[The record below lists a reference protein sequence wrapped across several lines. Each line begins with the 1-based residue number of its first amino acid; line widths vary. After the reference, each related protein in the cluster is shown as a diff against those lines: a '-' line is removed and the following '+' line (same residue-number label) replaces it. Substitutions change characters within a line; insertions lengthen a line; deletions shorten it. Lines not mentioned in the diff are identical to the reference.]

1 MAALRLHVDDL
12 ALFRQAV
19 GFTAAETAEVEA
31 RHGCDRRIPARPARH
46 HAVHGSERFEAVR
59 GPDRV
64 RHRGQSQP
72 RADQGR
78 GGSPLVPPFRLRCIA
93 RREALAEKLR
103 AALSRREVAIRD
115 FYDVDHAVRELG
127 LQPADAD
134 MIELVRQKLAVP
146 GNAPVNVSPAR
157 LDALRQRLQA
167 ELRPVVRDVDFSR
180 FDLDRAFTTVTDVAL
195 RVGGRGERVSYWAE
209 SERRGERPL
218 AALRLRN
225 TSSLTLEAG
234 PTRVLDGDVHAGEA
248 QLDRLR
254 PGEERFVRYATD
266 LASLV
271 ETRTEEGRRLGE
283 ELGHENGHARHGR
296 REQLLA
302 GRSLE
307 ARAVHARL
315 GVRISRDLDAA
326 LLEIDDPVLSDAG
339 ASVDA

>member
-1 MAALRLHVDDL
+1 MAAIAASLPGLRVITPFMGANDSRQYA
-12 ALFRQAV
+12 ALIGYDTVVSPNPERIKV
-19 GFTAAETAEVEA
+19 EVA
-31 RHGCDRRIPARPARH
+31 LLSSHRFGCDA
-46 HAVHGSERFEAVR
+46 S
-59 GPDRV
+59 RV
-64 RHRGQSQP
+64 
-72 RADQGR
+72 
-78 GGSPLVPPFRLRCIA
+78 
-93 RREALAEKLR
+93 EK
-103 AALSRREVAIRD
+103 
-115 FYDVDHAVRELG
+115 
-127 LQPADAD
+127 
-134 MIELVRQKLAVP
+134 
-146 GNAPVNVSPAR
+146 
-157 LDALRQRLQA
+157 
-167 ELRPVVRDVDFSR
+167 
-180 FDLDRAFTTVTDVAL
+180 
-195 RVGGRGERVSYWAE
+195 
-209 SERRGERPL
+209 
-218 AALRLRN
+218 
-225 TSSLTLEAG
+225 

-307 ARAVHARL
+307 ARGGNART